1 MDNVSNLVSA
11 KKISDAISSGITP
24 LKEKKIYQK
33 TIENYLDA
41 LLNSY
46 VFYKAWRYG
55 IKCKQY
61 LKINDKY
68 YLVDNWY

>member
-24 LKEKKIYQK
+24 LKEKKIYPK

-46 VFYKAWRYG
+46 VFYKA
-55 IKCKQY
+55 
-61 LKINDKY
+61 
-68 YLVDNWY
+68 